1 MRGGSQVRREK
12 TVRVNIAELEPGRYE
27 VGVQDVRTT
36 SEWGEATGSGAT
48 VTRCAGPRA
57 VEESLVFMARAR

>member
-1 MRGGSQVRREK
+1 MRLNTAG
-12 TVRVNIAELEPGRYE
+12 LEPGRYE
-27 VGVQDVRTT
+27 LVVQDVRTT

-57 VEESLVFMARAR
+57 VEEGLAFMACDR